1 MKRTLIAGAATMLLA
16 ACGGAADAPGKTVQ
30 QFMAED
36 VQPTADIYWGAVRF
50 ESVLVDGQPVE
61 RDIRPETDEDWAR
74 VREAAAKLGEYG
86 TELQRPGYAEGRGED
101 WMEFAQSLVEVSA
114 LAEQAAAQKDIDKVF
129 EVGGTVYSVCK
140 ACHDVYPPASG
151 IPGARP
157 GDLETDAAG

>member
-74 VREAAAKLGEYG
+74 VREAAAKLGR
-86 TELQRPGYAEGRGED
+86 TVSAI
-101 WMEFAQSLVEVSA
+101 AQSLLELEMAGWVKA
-114 LAEQAAAQKDIDKVF
+114 L
-129 EVGGTVYSVCK
+129 
-140 ACHDVYPPASG
+140 
-151 IPGARP
+151 PGARYVRVR
-157 GDLETDAAG
+157 